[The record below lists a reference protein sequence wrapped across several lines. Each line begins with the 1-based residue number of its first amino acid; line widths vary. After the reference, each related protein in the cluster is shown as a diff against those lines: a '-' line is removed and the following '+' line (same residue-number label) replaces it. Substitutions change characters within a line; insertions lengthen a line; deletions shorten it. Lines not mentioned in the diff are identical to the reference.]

1 MRNITYDALDRE
13 TGETWVVSG
22 VTTNTQ
28 AFTYDAAN
36 NQLTAGDNSGA
47 YTMTYDALDRMST
60 EQEPFGLSLTFG
72 YDAASDR
79 VTVTDSFQGVT
90 TSTFDALGRLTERQ
104 FGGTAQTALHMVLT
118 WTADDQLATLTRYDD
133 QSGSVLAGTSTY
145 GYDNAQRL
153 TSLLDTDGNNNTLAS
168 YLYAYDPGS
177 RLTSQ
182 TINGV
187 ATNYNYDKTN
197 QLTQDGSTS
206 HGYDA
211 AGNRNTNGYQ
221 VGAGNQITS
230 DGTWTYTHDAD
241 GQLIKKVNIASGETW
256 TYGYDAKGRMTS
268 AQDRATDGGTLL
280 TSATYVYD
288 VFDRLIEEDVWT
300 QATGTTAVTRW
311 GYDGANAW
319 VDLNGSNQ
327 LTMRRLYLDAADAV
341 FARIGADG
349 TAAWYLA
356 DRQGSVR
363 DIVSLTGATVL
374 DHIEYDAYGN
384 VTLETNAANGD
395 WVRYNGG
402 RLDPA
407 TGLILFGERWY
418 NPATGSWTERD
429 PSGSLTPTAT
439 SATGRPTAPTRR
451 GCLTCRG
458 DASVSWSVAE
468 LDRYSDQWWG

>member
-1 MRNITYDALDRE
+1 MTLSIVCVTTTDANGGVTTTAYDAAGDQVNLTDPDGNVTAMAYDVLGRMTSETDPLGDVTAYVYDPGDRLTSTTDALGQVRNVTYDALNRE
-13 TGETWVVSG
+13 TGETWVVAG
-22 VTTNTQ
+22 ATTNTQ

-36 NQLTAGDNSGA
+36 NQLTASDNSGT

-60 EQEPFGLSLTFG
+60 EQEPFSLSLTFG

-104 FGGTAQTALHMVLT
+104 FGGTGQTALHVDLT
-118 WTADDQLATLTRYDD
+118 WTADDQLATLSRYDD

-153 TSLLDTDGNNNTLAS
+153 TSLLDADGSGNTLAS
-168 YLYAYDPGS
+168 YLYAYDAGS

-211 AGNRNTNGYQ
+211 AGNRDTAGYQ
-221 VGAGNQITS
+221 VGTGNQITS

-241 GQLIKKVNIASGETW
+241 GQLIKKVNIATGETW
-256 TYGYDAKGRMTS
+256 TYGYDAKGRMMS

-288 VFDRLIEEDVWT
+288 VFDRLIEEDVT
-300 QATGTTAVTRW
+300 PGLGLPTVTRW

-319 VDLNGSNQ
+319 AELNVLNVLQ
-327 LTMRRLYLDAADAV
+327 VRRLYLDGADQP
-341 FARIGADG
+341 FARSTCWATPRG
-349 TAAWYLA
+349 TW
-356 DRQGSVR
+356 
-363 DIVSLTGATVL
+363 
-374 DHIEYDAYGN
+374 
-384 VTLETNAANGD
+384 
-395 WVRYNGG
+395 
-402 RLDPA
+402 P
-407 TGLILFGERWY
+407 
-418 NPATGSWTERD
+418 
-429 PSGSLTPTAT
+429 
-439 SATGRPTAPTRR
+439 TGRVRSGT
-451 GCLTCRG
+451 
-458 DASVSWSVAE
+458 S
-468 LDRYSDQWWG
+468 